1 MNKNLLVVVAL
12 AVVLGGAFY
21 IWKNNS
27 SVTLFTIKEVI
38 ESDKKIP
45 GDYSVAAGEKTIIK
59 NNAKLSVEGSVTIEG
74 AIECEGGALAIEAAG
89 FVKVNNILTCVR
101 KEESVDLG
109 NGITIVAGGPV
120 EVGDNAEVVTNGHV
134 QIVAAAA
141 SILDTEEKIN
151 ALYDEAGQ
159 DTGTSPRIGPFIEGA
174 KSSVSVNGESVDLA
188 ALPFINVANAQV
200 PRDKEGNAINNIV
213 IGGKWIIGDGG
224 KVPSGV
230 DVPTPPKN
238 IKKILLNFDFGSK
251 SNVEFKDFHLLGPDG
266 RDGESDISKGC
277 NARGE
282 KGEDAFRMR
291 VDAGNIKI
299 NNFRL
304 ELGDGGNGG
313 DAETIKDCDPGIA
326 SGGRGGEAG
335 NFKMTASEKI
345 EIVSMHIVP
354 GLGGHGGNATALG
367 KDGAD
372 GCPGQKGGDAR
383 ATGGDGGKNKKEL
396 SVVGAVEGIGN
407 ISIDKVTGGLGGEA
421 VAKPG
426 RGGNGTACKC
436 AGGEGGDETAMAG
449 KGGAASLKKIG
460 AKGDA
465 VGGSGGDADAHG
477 GVGGTGGNCPLKPT
491 GGKGGNGGNAISKVG
506 KAGKGTTT
514 DGADGAVKDETG
526 GNGGNGGNGCGPG
539 NGGKGGDGKPN
550 GNDGKPGEKQC
561 PDDKVT
567 PTPMTDPGRPSPQPS
582 ATPKKIKV
590 IEYNGKYLPVEQLIV
605 EDEIG
610 CGTDHWHA
618 ARGVVIATDGTPIQD
633 PGPQCGYGKTR
644 DRPVID
650 IEM

>member
-1 MNKNLLVVVAL
+1 MNKKLLVVVL
-12 AVVLGGAFY
+12 VVVVGGALY
-21 IWKNNS
+21 LWNKAPS
-27 SVTLFTIKEVI
+27 APQLTIKEVI
-38 ESDKKIP
+38 ESNKKIA
-45 GDYSVAAGEKTIIK
+45 GDYSVAAGEKTIVK
-59 NNAKLSVEGSVTIEG
+59 NNAKLSVDGNITING
-74 AIECEGGALAIEAAG
+74 AIECEGGVLAIDVG
-89 FVKVNNILTCVR
+89 GSVKINNRLSCVR
-101 KEESVDLG
+101 ADEISDVG
-109 NGITIVAGGPV
+109 NGITIVAGGAV
-120 EVGDNAEVVTNGHV
+120 EFGDKAEIVTNGNV
-134 QIVAAAA
+134 QIASTAAN
-141 SILDTEEKIN
+141 ILDTEEKIN
-151 ALYDEAGQ
+151 ALYDEAGK
-159 DTGTSPRIGPFIEGA
+159 DTGTGPRIGPFIEGA
-174 KSSVSVNGESVDLA
+174 KSTVGVNGRQVDLG
-188 ALPFINVANAQV
+188 ALPFMNIANAKV
-200 PRDKEGNAINNIV
+200 PRDKDGNVINSVV
-213 IGGKWIIGDGG
+213 IRGNWIIGEGG
-224 KVPSGV
+224 KAPSGV
-230 DVPTPPKN
+230 DVPTPPRKV
-238 IKKILLNFDFGSK
+238 KKILLNFDFGK
-251 SNVEFKDFHLLGPDG
+251 NGNVEFKDFHLIGPNG
-266 RDGESDISKGC
+266 RDGTSDTGKSC

-282 KGEDAFRMR
+282 NGEDAFRMR

-299 NNFRL
+299 NNFRI
-304 ELGDGGNGG
+304 ELGNGGKGG
-313 DAETIKDCDPGIA
+313 DAETKKDCDPGVA
-326 SGGRGGEAG
+326 TGGRGGEAG

-354 GLGGHGGNATALG
+354 GVGGQGGNAKALG
-367 KDGAD
+367 KDGVD

-396 SVVGAVEGIGN
+396 SAIGAVEGIGN
-407 ISIDKVTGGLGGEA
+407 VTIDKVEGGVGGEA
-421 VAKPG
+421 VAEPG
-426 RGGNGTACKC
+426 KGGSGTACKC
-436 AGGEGGDETAMAG
+436 AGGKGGDGTAMAG
-449 KGGAASLKKIG
+449 KGGDASLKIIG

>member
-1 MNKNLLVVVAL
+1 MNKKLLIVALVVIF
-12 AVVLGGAFY
+12 GGAFY
-21 IWKNNS
+21 LWNKNS
-27 SVTLFTIKEVI
+27 SAPQLTIKEVI
-38 ESDKKIP
+38 ESNKKIA
-45 GDYSVAAGEKTIIK
+45 GDYSVAAGEKTIVK
-59 NNAKLSVEGSVTIEG
+59 NNAKLSVDGNITING
-74 AIECEGGALAIEAAG
+74 AIECEGGVLAIDVG
-89 FVKVNNILTCVR
+89 GSVKINNRLSCVR
-101 KEESVDLG
+101 ADEISDVG
-109 NGITIVAGGPV
+109 NGITIVAGGAV
-120 EVGDNAEVVTNGHV
+120 EFGDKAEIVTNGNV
-134 QIVAAAA
+134 QIARTAAN
-141 SILDTEEKIN
+141 ILATEEKIN
-151 ALYDEAGQ
+151 ALYDEAGK
-159 DTGTSPRIGPFIEGA
+159 DTGTGPRIGPFIEGA
-174 KSSVSVNGESVDLA
+174 KSTVGVNGRQVDLG
-188 ALPFINVANAQV
+188 ALPFMNIANAKV
-200 PRDKEGNAINNIV
+200 PRDKDGNVINSVV
-213 IGGKWIIGDGG
+213 IRGNWIIGEGG
-224 KVPSGV
+224 KAPSGV
-230 DVPTPPKN
+230 DVPTPPRKV
-238 IKKILLNFDFGSK
+238 KKILLNFDFGK
-251 SNVEFKDFHLLGPDG
+251 NGNVEFKDFHLIGPNG
-266 RDGESDISKGC
+266 RDGTSDTGKSC

-282 KGEDAFRMR
+282 NGEDAFRMR

-299 NNFRL
+299 NNFRI
-304 ELGDGGNGG
+304 ELGNGGKGG
-313 DAETIKDCDPGIA
+313 DAETKKDCDPGVA
-326 SGGRGGEAG
+326 TGGRGGEAG

-354 GLGGHGGNATALG
+354 GVGGQGGNAKALG
-367 KDGAD
+367 KDGVD

-396 SVVGAVEGIGN
+396 SAIGAVEGIGN
-407 ISIDKVTGGLGGEA
+407 VTIDKVEGGVGGEA
-421 VAKPG
+421 VAEPG
-426 RGGNGTACKC
+426 KGGSGTACKC
-436 AGGEGGDETAMAG
+436 AGGKGGDGTAMAG
-449 KGGAASLKKIG
+449 KGGDASLKIIG